1 MIYNYNFYIYDA
13 IMYDCYHTKPTEYG
27 CICLIKSD
35 IYTSC
40 VQPYSNTSKKAY
52 TDNITLYTD
61 NIILFIDK
69 IISFTE

>member
-1 MIYNYNFYIYDA
+1 MKFSYICDV
-13 IMYDCYHTKPTEYG
+13 P
-27 CICLIKSD
+27 CLNSATD
-35 IYTSC
+35 GQAAGRC
-40 VQPYSNTSKKAY
+40 ASKKAY